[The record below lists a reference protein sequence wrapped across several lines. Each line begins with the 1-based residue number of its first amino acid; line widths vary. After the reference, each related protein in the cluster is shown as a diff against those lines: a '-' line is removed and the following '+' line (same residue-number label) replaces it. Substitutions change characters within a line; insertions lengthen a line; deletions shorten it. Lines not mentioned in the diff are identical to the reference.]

1 MTRKSTSGIK
11 APHLSDLAEEVLSY
25 VKATL
30 EPGTLSIYRTTFA
43 HFRKSAG
50 NPPLRSLTPRNIDR
64 YKIERLA
71 VVAPST
77 VNIELR
83 TLKSAFRMGVRW
95 NMLRRSPFDGV
106 SLARVPESEPPYYGR
121 EDFQRLLDTIR
132 ESWLRDVVLFAAVTG
147 MRQGEILS
155 LRWDQVDFQAR
166 VARLSSS
173 ASFRTKT
180 GKRRSVPLGDTAIQ
194 VLRGRE
200 SSHGSGVVF
209 TLRGRPLMRRWVT
222 TKLRRY
228 VREIGL
234 DRRLNF
240 HSLRSSFASWLAL
253 DGVSIYQISKLLGHS
268 DVTITQQYYAHLAPA
283 ELHDVV
289 DKITFS
295 LRQPPN
301 QHPGKISP
309 VRKMRAAHYSKSNSV
324 FTP

>member
-1 MTRKSTSGIK
+1 MVGKSAVRRP
-11 APHLSDLAEEVLSY
+11 APRVSDLFSEVLKY
-25 VKATL
+25 VGATL
-30 EPGTLSIYRTTFA
+30 EPGTLAIYSTTFA

-50 NPPLRSLTPRNIDR
+50 NPPLPSLTPRDIDK

-71 VVAPST
+71 AVAPAT

-95 NMLRRSPFDGV
+95 NMLRKSPFEGV
-106 SLARVPESEPPYYGR
+106 SLARVPEREPPYYGQ
-121 EDFQRLLDTIR
+121 EEFQKLLDAIR
-132 ESWLRDVVLFAAVTG
+132 EPWLRDVVLFAAVTG

-155 LRWDQVDFQAR
+155 LRWDQVDFRAR
-166 VARLSSS
+166 VARLSSR

-180 GKRRSVPLGDTAIQ
+180 GKRRSVPLGDTAVQ
-194 VLRGRE
+194 VLRARE
-200 SSHGSGVVF
+200 SGHEAGMVF

-268 DVTITQQYYAHLAPA
+268 DVKITQEYYAHLEPA

-289 DKITFS
+289 DRITFP
-295 LRQPPN
+295 LRRSPPDN
-301 QHPGKISP
+301 TKEGAPLRERRDQ
-309 VRKMRAAHYSKSNSV
+309 
-324 FTP
+324 

>member
-1 MTRKSTSGIK
+1 MVGKLAARRP
-11 APHLSDLAEEVLSY
+11 APRVSDLFSEVLKY
-25 VKATL
+25 VGATL
-30 EPGTLSIYRTTFA
+30 EPGTFAIYRTTFA
-43 HFRKSAG
+43 HFRRSAG
-50 NPPLRSLTPRNIDR
+50 NPPLPSLTPRDIDR

-71 VVAPST
+71 AVAPAT

-95 NMLRRSPFDGV
+95 NMLPRSPLEGV
-106 SLARVPESEPPYYGR
+106 SLARVPEREPAYYRR
-121 EDFQRLLDTIR
+121 EQFQRLLDRIR

-155 LRWDQVDFQAR
+155 LRWDQVDFRAR

-173 ASFRTKT
+173 ASFKTKT
-180 GKRRSVPLGDTAIQ
+180 GKRRSVPLGDTAIKL
-194 VLRGRE
+194 LRARE
-200 SSHGSGVVF
+200 SGHGSGVVF

-240 HSLRSSFASWLAL
+240 HSLRTSFASWLAL

-268 DVTITQQYYAHLAPA
+268 DVKITQEYYAHLEPA

-289 DKITFS
+289 DRITFPFS
-295 LRQPPN
+295 RPPLNNTKEKSPQP
-301 QHPGKISP
+301 GAKW
-309 VRKMRAAHYSKSNSV
+309 
-324 FTP
+324 

>member
-1 MTRKSTSGIK
+1 MSRKTSARTPGPRI
-11 APHLSDLAEEVLSY
+11 SDLFSEVLRY
-25 VKATL
+25 VGATL
-30 EPGTLSIYRTTFA
+30 EPGTFAIYSTTFA
-43 HFRKSAG
+43 HFRGFAG
-50 NPPLRSLTPRNIDR
+50 NPPLPSLTPRHIDK
-64 YKIERLA
+64 YKVERLA
-71 VVAPST
+71 AVAPAT

-83 TLKSAFRMGVRW
+83 TLKTAFRMGVRW
-95 NMLRRSPFDGV
+95 NMLRKSPFEGV
-106 SLARVPESEPPYYGR
+106 SLARIPEREHPYYGR
-121 EDFQRLLDTIR
+121 EEFQRLIDTIR
-132 ESWLRDVVLFAAVTG
+132 EPWLRDVVLFAAVTG

-194 VLRGRE
+194 VLRARE
-200 SSHGSGVVF
+200 SGHESAVVF

-228 VREIGL
+228 VRETGL

-268 DVTITQQYYAHLAPA
+268 DVKITQEYYAHLEPA

-289 DKITFS
+289 DRITFS
-295 LRQPPN
+295 LRRPP
-301 QHPGKISP
+301 
-309 VRKMRAAHYSKSNSV
+309 
-324 FTP
+324 

>member
-1 MTRKSTSGIK
+1 MSGKSGGRRPAPRISG
-11 APHLSDLAEEVLSY
+11 LFSEVLRY
-25 VKATL
+25 VGATL
-30 EPGTLSIYRTTFA
+30 EPGTLAIYRTTFA
-43 HFRKSAG
+43 HFRRSAG
-50 NPPLRSLTPRNIDR
+50 NPSLPSLTPRHIDK

-71 VVAPST
+71 AVAPAT

-95 NMLRRSPFDGV
+95 NMLPRSPFVGI
-106 SLARVPESEPPYYGR
+106 SLARVPEREPAYYGR
-121 EDFQRLLDTIR
+121 EEFQKLLDTIR
-132 ESWLRDVVLFAAVTG
+132 EPWLRDVVLFAAVTG

-173 ASFRTKT
+173 ASFKTKT

-194 VLRGRE
+194 VLRARE
-200 SSHGSGVVF
+200 SDHGSGAVF

-222 TKLRRY
+222 TKLCRY

-268 DVTITQQYYAHLAPA
+268 DVTITQEYYAHLAPA

-289 DKITFS
+289 DRITFS
-295 LRQPPN
+295 LRR
-301 QHPGKISP
+301 SP
-309 VRKMRAAHYSKSNSV
+309 
-324 FTP
+324 

>member
-1 MTRKSTSGIK
+1 MSGKSAVRRP
-11 APHLSDLAEEVLSY
+11 APRVSDLFSEVLKY
-25 VKATL
+25 VRATL
-30 EPGTLSIYRTTFA
+30 EPGTFAIYSTTFD
-43 HFRKSAG
+43 HFRRSAG
-50 NPPLRSLTPRNIDR
+50 NPPIPSLTPRDIDK

-71 VVAPST
+71 AVAPAT

-83 TLKSAFRMGVRW
+83 TLKSAFRMGIRW
-95 NMLRRSPFDGV
+95 NMLRKSPCEGV
-106 SLARVPESEPPYYGR
+106 SLARIPEREPPYYVQ
-121 EDFQRLLDTIR
+121 EEFQKLLDTIR
-132 ESWLRDVVLFAAVTG
+132 EPWLRDVVLFAAVTG

-173 ASFRTKT
+173 ASFKTKT

-194 VLRGRE
+194 VLRARE
-200 SSHGSGVVF
+200 AGHGSGIIF

-240 HSLRSSFASWLAL
+240 HSLRASFASWLAL

-268 DVTITQQYYAHLAPA
+268 DVKITQEYYAHLEPT

-289 DKITFS
+289 DRITFPFRRPPLDNTKKES
-295 LRQPPN
+295 PLRERWAQKDPCL
-301 QHPGKISP
+301 
-309 VRKMRAAHYSKSNSV
+309 
-324 FTP
+324 

>member
-1 MTRKSTSGIK
+1 MAGKSAVRKST
-11 APHLSDLAEEVLSY
+11 PRVSDLFSEVLKY
-25 VKATL
+25 VGATL
-30 EPGTLSIYRTTFA
+30 EPGTFAIYRITFA

-50 NPPLRSLTPRNIDR
+50 NPPLSTLTPRHIDS

-71 VVAPST
+71 AVAPPT

-95 NMLRRSPFDGV
+95 NMLRKSPFEGV
-106 SLARVPESEPPYYGR
+106 SLARVPEREPPYYGR
-121 EDFQRLLDTIR
+121 EEFQRLLDTIR
-132 ESWLRDVVLFAAVTG
+132 EPWLRDVVLFAAVTG

-166 VARLSSS
+166 VARLRSS

-180 GKRRSVPLGDTAIQ
+180 GKRRSVPLGDTAIR
-194 VLRGRE
+194 VLRAR
-200 SSHGSGVVF
+200 GSGQGSGIVF

-268 DVTITQQYYAHLAPA
+268 DVKITQEYYAHLEPA

-289 DKITFS
+289 DRITFS
-295 LRQPPN
+295 
-301 QHPGKISP
+301 
-309 VRKMRAAHYSKSNSV
+309 VRRPS
-324 FTP
+324 

>member
-1 MTRKSTSGIK
+1 MVGKLAARRP
-11 APHLSDLAEEVLSY
+11 APRVSDLFSEVLKY
-25 VKATL
+25 VGATL
-30 EPGTLSIYRTTFA
+30 EPGTFAIYRTTFA
-43 HFRKSAG
+43 HFRRSAG
-50 NPPLRSLTPRNIDR
+50 NPPLPSQTPRDIDR

-71 VVAPST
+71 AVAPAT

-95 NMLRRSPFDGV
+95 NMLPRSPLEGV
-106 SLARVPESEPPYYGR
+106 SLARVPEREPAYYRR
-121 EDFQRLLDTIR
+121 EQFQRLLDRIR

-155 LRWDQVDFQAR
+155 LRWDQVDFRAR

-173 ASFRTKT
+173 ASFKTKT
-180 GKRRSVPLGDTAIQ
+180 GKRRSVPLGDTAIKL
-194 VLRGRE
+194 LRARE
-200 SSHGSGVVF
+200 SGHGSGVVF

-240 HSLRSSFASWLAL
+240 HSLRTSFASWLAL

-268 DVTITQQYYAHLAPA
+268 DVKITQEYYAHLEPA

-289 DKITFS
+289 DRITFPFS
-295 LRQPPN
+295 RPPLNNTKEKSPQP
-301 QHPGKISP
+301 GAKW
-309 VRKMRAAHYSKSNSV
+309 
-324 FTP
+324 